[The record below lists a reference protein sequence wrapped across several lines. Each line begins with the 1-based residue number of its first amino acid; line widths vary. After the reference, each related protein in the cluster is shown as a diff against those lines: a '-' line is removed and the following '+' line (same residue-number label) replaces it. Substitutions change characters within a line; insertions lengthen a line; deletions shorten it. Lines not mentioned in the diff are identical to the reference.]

1 MLDQIEEQEKVKDDD
16 VAEIDSAT
24 HVVNI
29 DFEAEVDIQAI
40 IIVNSA
46 QNEQLAKPAAD
57 EP

>member
-1 MLDQIEEQEKVKDDD
+1 MKDDD